1 MLSKSFV
8 EIYSHS
14 MAMTRAM
21 HTGLQAAIFA
31 YRTDCKH
38 RCSIQVDA
46 PETDHAHAGSRA
58 RVTSMGGL
66 YDAATLRAL
75 MRFGFP
81 CFFTALRYHM
91 LLLPKDICG
100 E

>member
-14 MAMTRAM
+14 MAMTRAV
-21 HTGLQAAIFA
+21 HTGLQAANFA
-31 YRTDCKH
+31 YRTVCKH

-66 YDAATLRAL
+66 YDAATLHAL
-75 MRFGFP
+75 AIVDESN
-81 CFFTALRYHM
+81 CH
-91 LLLPKDICG
+91 ISS
-100 E
+100 